1 MASPASRKAPPCPP
15 PLPLRQEKPKKNSVQ
30 LGNVER
36 EKPKWVNQVAPD
48 QSWAPGKSPS
58 AHPKRNQIGQ
68 RKSGPSAADES
79 TGKRRRIEEEEEEK
93 EEEEEEEEEESE
105 RAAKTTTD
113 PNGRSGLGGRTKQK
127 KTKWNHERK
136 PRKKKRTKK
145 NRKWPPRGPFLARP
159 IKRQGPSARVFRSPD
174 GVAVAAA
181 Y

>member
-30 LGNVER
+30 LGNVKR

-93 EEEEEEEEEESE
+93 EEEEEEEESE